1 MHAIVNF
8 ERAEVLPF
16 CSERGLATC
25 PRFLKIIK
33 DVSSHSSAEKKIKTG
48 EVKSYYFAKVMAKEK
63 AMV

>member
-16 CSERGLATC
+16 FSERGLATC
-25 PRFLKIIK
+25 PHILKIIK
-33 DVSSHSSAEKKIKTG
+33 DVSSHSSAEKIKTS
-48 EVKSYYFAKVMAKEK
+48 EVQSYYFAKVMAKEK